1 MEIFTFT
8 IQYICNLWWIENSP
22 SETIPWQG
30 APKTRSKLTGEHLT
44 QKHDSSKAAAMYL
57 YWNHTYSQ
65 VLVSSLFIF
74 SNKMLMSLCEKKRF
88 VSSTYMI
95 GFGTLQAWCN
105 HLHIM
110 GTVKVQRWILEEHRM
125 LWSFFNR
132 IIFKRNKIVF
142 GSSNSF
148 QTILDYSKELS

>member
-1 MEIFTFT
+1 MMNRKQSLRDHSMTR
-8 IQYICNLWWIENSP
+8 CPKNSQQTDRGTP
-22 SETIPWQG
+22 RHG
-30 APKTRSKLTGEHLT
+30 
-44 QKHDSSKAAAMYL
+44 
-57 YWNHTYSQ
+57 WNYTSAR
-65 VLVSSLFIF
+65 VLVSSLFIL

-125 LWSFFNR
+125 LWSFSNR